1 MAGAIQSEADLRDL
15 FPEPLERV
23 KLKQL
28 THLDKYCK
36 RFIGLSPFVCLA
48 TADTDGNV
56 DVSPRGDA
64 PGFVSVLDDKTLVL
78 PDRRGNN
85 RLDSLANVVA
95 NSHVGLLFMVPGIDE
110 TLRVNGAAEISHDP
124 ALLGEH
130 VVRSKTPTVA
140 IVVHVEEA
148 FLHCAKAM
156 IRSKLWAPDT
166 QVERSVLPGLGQMVA
181 EQIAGRQLSDDDAA
195 EADAVIEQAY
205 KDKLY

>member
-1 MAGAIQSEADLRDL
+1 MAETVQNEAGLREL

-28 THLDKYCK
+28 IYLDKYCR
-36 RFIGLSPFVCLA
+36 RFIALSPFVCLA
-48 TADTDGNV
+48 TADTEGNV

-64 PGFVSVLDDKTLVL
+64 PGFVTVLDDKTLVL

-95 NSHVGLLFMVPGIDE
+95 NGHVGLLFMVPGIDE
-110 TLRVNGAAEISHDP
+110 TLRVNGAAEVSHDP
-124 ALLGEH
+124 ALLAEH
-130 VVRSKTPTVA
+130 AVRGKAPTVA
-140 IVVHVEEA
+140 LVVHVEEA

-156 IRSKLWAPDT
+156 IRSKLWAPET

-181 EQIAGRQLSDDDAA
+181 EQIAGREISDEDAA
-195 EADAVIEQAY
+195 EIDAEITQAY